1 MKPVLH
7 RGKLVTWKDDR
18 GFGFI
23 TPDSGG
29 KEVFLHITAVKGANR
44 RPQVG
49 DVILYECVAEADGK
63 VRASKALIQG
73 LVQKSATYTP
83 KPRSPQSQ
91 RAVRQPFSRR
101 SRNQQQG
108 PLATIA
114 SVVFVIVM
122 ALILRGFSPSRSPS
136 PIASI
141 TQPNCTIKG
150 NISQTGGTRYYHLP
164 GMEDYEN
171 TVIDPAMGEKWFCS
185 EQEAIANGWQKAP
198 R

>member
-7 RGKLVTWKDDR
+7 RGKLVTWKDER

-23 TPDSGG
+23 EPDSGG
-29 KEVFLHITAVKGANR
+29 KEVFLHITAVKGADR

-49 DVILYECVAEADGK
+49 DVILYECVAETDGK
-63 VRASKALIQG
+63 VRASKASIQG
-73 LVQKSATYTP
+73 FVKQSTTYTA
-83 KPRSPQSQ
+83 KPRSQSL
-91 RAVRQPFSRR
+91 RAFRQPSSRR
-101 SRNQQQG
+101 SKKQPQG

-114 SVVFVIVM
+114 SVAFVIVM
-122 ALILRGFSPSRSPS
+122 VLILKGFSPSRSPS
-136 PIASI
+136 PIAAI
-141 TQPNCTIKG
+141 TQPNCMIKG
-150 NISQTGGTRYYHLP
+150 NISQTSGTRYYHLP

-171 TVIDPAMGEKWFCS
+171 TVIDPAMGEQWFCS